1 MNLVIMGN
9 GAMGKIAGELAEE
22 YPDIDTVET
31 LEPRNGESLF
41 DLRMRPDVII
51 DFSHPDVLSEICD
64 YLKLQ
69 GGQTGVVFA
78 TTGFSE
84 TDLEC
89 IQKLSHC
96 VPVIQSYNYSF
107 GVNAMK
113 RLLHMAV
120 SLLQNHA
127 DIEIIEKHHR
137 KKVDAPSGTALM
149 LADICNAQKEHILL
163 YGRHGEMHRRNEIG
177 MHSVRGGTIFG
188 EHTVLF
194 ALEDEVIEVRH
205 TAFSKKIFAK
215 GAIEAA
221 LWLNGK
227 KAGIYPLEQ
236 VFY

>member
-89 IQKLSHC
+89 IQKLSNC

-127 DIEIIEKHHR
+127 YIEIIEK
-137 KKVDAPSGTALM
+137 
-149 LADICNAQKEHILL
+149 QKEPCFLNYLIKHICQ
-163 YGRHGEMHRRNEIG
+163 ENNVVSM
-177 MHSVRGGTIFG
+177 
-188 EHTVLF
+188 
-194 ALEDEVIEVRH
+194 D
-205 TAFSKKIFAK
+205 
-215 GAIEAA
+215 
-221 LWLNGK
+221 LNGQT
-227 KAGIYPLEQ
+227 IYTGHDYAQE
-236 VFY
+236 F